1 MIGERFSQVTIDS
14 ARNKKKNRPYDVY
27 CDSTAHDS
35 SKFLLGGSLRR
46 NLVCR
51 QFQQA
56 TSNYSNAHKLS
67 CDWKIGLVSHCKHFP
82 EKSHGSHWLLL
93 GATIEQGQKQLQ
105 VFVWD
110 CLGQPVSLYATF
122 SNRLNQ
128 LYGKTGF
135 RQISLTLQ
143 NASSNMCGLYCL
155 FLIHYKAKMPDEM
168 SQLHEKFK
176 LNSEIKIIR
185 FIKNKHNTL
194 FRYTIF

>member
-1 MIGERFSQVTIDS
+1 MDS
-14 ARNKKKNRPYDVY
+14 ATLQHMILQNSYLAVAFAGIWSADNF
-27 CDSTAHDS
+27 
-35 SKFLLGGSLRR
+35 SKQPVTTQMPTNFPAIDK
-46 NLVCR
+46 LVW
-51 QFQQA
+51 FQIVN
-56 TSNYSNAHKLS
+56 TS
-67 CDWKIGLVSHCKHFP
+67 P

-110 CLGQPVSLYATF
+110 CLGQPVSLYTTF
-122 SNRLNQ
+122 FNRLNQ

-143 NASSNMCGLYCL
+143 NASSYMCGLYCL
-155 FLIHYKAKMPDEM
+155 FLIHYIAKIPHEM

-176 LNSEIKIIR
+176 LYSEIEIIC
-185 FIKNKHNTL
+185 FMNDKYNTL